1 MEALGCS
8 KGLDISQKHCQTSFF
23 FIKHTFLKCNCV
35 TVVFVAAS
43 GLGAVAFTSQVSE
56 YPLPVGISNSL

>member
-1 MEALGCS
+1 MEALGYS

-23 FIKHTFLKCNCV
+23 YLTHLFKRNCV
-35 TVVFVAAS
+35 TVVFVVTS

-56 YPLPVGISNSL
+56 